1 MKTMESRVNGRASAE
16 SARIDGEIKAQK
28 VEHSAELR
36 AVLNAVKSLG
46 QSMDLKV
53 ETMEERRVADM
64 NAAVFAISFIR
75 TTIDP
80 TCEQGPFWFARKRA
94 VVRRP
99 EQLRFRCMSTCN
111 SVQS

>member
-1 MKTMESRVNGRASAE
+1 MKAMESRVNGRACAE
-16 SARIDGEIKAQK
+16 SARTDREIKAQGEECSPK
-28 VEHSAELR
+28 FR

-46 QSMDLKV
+46 QSMDLKM

-64 NAAVFAISFIR
+64 NAAVIAISFIR

-80 TCEQGPFWFARKRA
+80 TSEQGPFWFARKRA

-99 EQLRFRCMSTCN
+99 EQLRFQCMRTCN